1 MKRYRICF
9 LFLTTAVLCFLAG
22 GFFYTAKME
31 KKMQAPP
38 LTSEQEA
45 VKLSQQPVIQNAAKE
60 SEQDLQNPQEVIPA
74 NQSSPQAVTSE
85 GEYYLVEENGF
96 LLVFC
101 KDKTTLCLHT
111 HMPVTDFPVS
121 EQERLAE
128 GIWFSTMLDVFQYL
142 ESYTS

>member
-1 MKRYRICF
+1 MKRYGICF

-22 GFFYTAKME
+22 GFVYTAKLE
-31 KKMQAPP
+31 KTMQAPP
-38 LTSEQEA
+38 LSSEQEA
-45 VKLSQQPVIQNAAKE
+45 VKLSGQQVQQQNGEEEPVE
-60 SEQDLQNPQEVIPA
+60 EQTQEVIPA
-74 NQSSPQAVTSE
+74 NQPSPQAITTE
-85 GEYYLVEENGF
+85 GEYYLVEESGF

-128 GIWFSTMLDVFQYL
+128 GIWFPTMLDVFQCL